1 VSATDEYAAAV
12 APDAA
17 PAPPGRVRFG
27 PGDTQEIPL
36 DWAEKGLCWL
46 YEHRR
51 QVFADMMLAVMD
63 TGFQTGNA
71 RKNAANG
78 YRHD

>member
-1 VSATDEYAAAV
+1 MTEVNDGQ
-12 APDAA
+12 A
-17 PAPPGRVRFG
+17 PATAQLPRVRFG
-27 PGDTQEIPL
+27 PADTQEIPAE
-36 DWAEKGLCWL
+36 WAERGLCWL

-78 YRHD
+78 HR

>member
-1 VSATDEYAAAV
+1 MTEAPADQAAAQL
-12 APDAA
+12 P
-17 PAPPGRVRFG
+17 RVRFG
-27 PGDTQEIPL
+27 SADTQEIPW
-36 DWAEKGLCWL
+36 DWAERGLCWL

-78 YRHD
+78 HRQ

>member
-1 VSATDEYAAAV
+1 MTENVTDQ
-12 APDAA
+12 
-17 PAPPGRVRFG
+17 PAEMPRVRFSST
-27 PGDTQEIPL
+27 DMTKEIPFE
-36 DWAEKGLCWL
+36 WAQEGIIWL

-71 RKNAANG
+71 RKNAVNG
-78 YRHD
+78 HRT